1 MCKQATT
8 IRAVYSYIGYLGRG
22 ILRWTPYH
30 RIPLICLILLMSPN
44 ITSYFIDESNTKDL
58 TLHHFRSSYKSL
70 TNFLCRKCA
79 EKCMHCATGPGAIQ
93 TVCPRLAWIC
103 GPPQNTG
110 KQCPL
115 TAMLRTPW
123 FTCVLYP
130 AWTVWCN
137 ASRLLIVLKLWTK
150 CKRYYRCESRFTTHS
165 RPVFNHVYIN
175 HCCIS
180 YLTYIL
186 LVICKYSP
194 NDAWYK

>member
-1 MCKQATT
+1 MSHITYVPKYYLIFYRWVKYQRSHTSSFPFV
-8 IRAVYSYIGYLGRG
+8 IQIPYQFSVPKVRRA
-22 ILRWTPYH
+22 
-30 RIPLICLILLMSPN
+30 
-44 ITSYFIDESNTKDL
+44 
-58 TLHHFRSSYKSL
+58 
-70 TNFLCRKCA
+70 
-79 EKCMHCATGPGAIQ
+79 MHALSTGPGAIQ

-137 ASRLLIVLKLWTK
+137 ASRLLVVLKLWTK

-186 LVICKYSP
+186 LVICKYST
-194 NDAWYK
+194 